1 MFPMHS
7 FLRPFS
13 PRPLL
18 QLGGSRLPLG
28 ILLSVFF
35 CLVSLLSL
43 GSLLA
48 AGAPLPATGTVV
60 AWGANNFGQTRV
72 PAGLSRVTAIAAGGD
87 HSLALKSDGT
97 VVAWGAQG
105 GIETAV
111 PAGLSHVTAIAAGYG
126 QSLAL
131 KSDGTVAAWGAMAS
145 ARRRYRRACRA
156 CSPSQRAATAAWQ

>member
-60 AWGANNFGQTRV
+60 A
-72 PAGLSRVTAIAAGGD
+72 
-87 HSLALKSDGT
+87 
-97 VVAWGAQG
+97 
-105 GIETAV
+105 
-111 PAGLSHVTAIAAGYG
+111 
-126 QSLAL
+126 
-131 KSDGTVAAWGAMAS
+131 
-145 ARRRYRRACRA
+145 
-156 CSPSQRAATAAWQ
+156 

>member
-60 AWGANNFGQTRV
+60 AWGANNFGQTRA

-97 VVAWGAQG
+97 VAIWGENNQG
-105 GIETAV
+105 QGEPPPGLA
-111 PAGLSHVTAIAAGYG
+111 PALAIASGKAFV
-126 QSLAL
+126 LAL
-131 KSDGTVAAWGAMAS
+131 VP
-145 ARRRYRRACRA
+145 
-156 CSPSQRAATAAWQ
+156 SPTR

>member
-72 PAGLSRVTAIAAGGD
+72 PAGLSRVTAIAAGG
-87 HSLALKSDGT
+87 LNC
-97 VVAWGAQG
+97 
-105 GIETAV
+105 
-111 PAGLSHVTAIAAGYG
+111 
-126 QSLAL
+126 LAL
-131 KSDGTVAAWGAMAS
+131 KSDGTVAIWGENNQGQGEPPPGLAS
-145 ARRRYRRACRA
+145 ALAIA
-156 CSPSQRAATAAWQ
+156 SGKAFVLALVPSPTR